1 MVTGNGRRGGS
12 EESGRGRITKPY
24 WGTDAGKSWEEAST
38 GAKGGQCWAAGAD
51 LDNVSLPHQ
60 YPLGPP
66 FLLL

>member
-1 MVTGNGRRGGS
+1 MVTRNGRTGGS

-24 WGTDAGKSWEEAST
+24 WGRDAEKGREGAST

-60 YPLGPP
+60 HPLGPP